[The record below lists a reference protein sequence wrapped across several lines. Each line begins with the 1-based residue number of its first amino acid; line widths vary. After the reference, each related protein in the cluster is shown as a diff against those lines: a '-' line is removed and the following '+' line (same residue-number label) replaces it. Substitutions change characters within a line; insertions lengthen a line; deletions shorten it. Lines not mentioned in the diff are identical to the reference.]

1 MNLNFEPKVLYSRWY
16 NGNVGYHTL
25 THTQNFPFVGKAY
38 LPKPYGNENTRST
51 FDCCGSKL
59 PDYYTIPTSPFERV
73 LSGQSFVSM
82 PAEKGGKKDQL
93 PPARITD
100 LRLKSY
106 IDHTLQATLTW
117 TSPGLH
123 FSTIY

>member
-1 MNLNFEPKVLYSRWY
+1 MDTSLSVIVVIIDFL
-16 NGNVGYHTL
+16 
-25 THTQNFPFVGKAY
+25 PFLGKAY
-38 LPKPYGNENTRST
+38 LPKPYGNEKTRSS

-73 LSGQSFVSM
+73 LSGQSFMSTRPM
-82 PAEKGGKKDQL
+82 EKNNAKKDQF

-106 IDHTLQATLTW
+106 VNHTLQATLMW
-117 TSPGLH
+117 TATG
-123 FSTIY
+123 

>member
-1 MNLNFEPKVLYSRWY
+1 MVDD
-16 NGNVGYHTL
+16 GNNDYCNL
-25 THTQNFPFVGKAY
+25 THIQNFSFVGKAY

-73 LSGQSFVSM
+73 LSGQSFVSI
-82 PAEKGGKKDQL
+82 PTGRSSKKDQL

-100 LRLKSY
+100 LRLKNY

-117 TSPGLH
+117 TSPGLYH
-123 FSTIY
+123 F